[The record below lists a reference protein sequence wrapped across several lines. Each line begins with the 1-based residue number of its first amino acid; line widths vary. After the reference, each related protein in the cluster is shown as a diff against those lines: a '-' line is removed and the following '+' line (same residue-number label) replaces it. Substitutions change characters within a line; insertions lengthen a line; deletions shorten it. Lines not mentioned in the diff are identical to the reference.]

1 MEGDTGPPQLGLP
14 ASVTVLRGKM
24 RKRWK
29 LRGLCVLNQRTQE
42 PCWLQVNYSV
52 TAHWIDA
59 YIKLITAFFHDFSHL
74 INTFCEELSTES
86 SIISQFSL
94 CRFFVRTTATVAA
107 VHEWWQCT
115 SSWLTHYEPLWTW
128 VAAFGGAAGAWH
140 ESATEKPPV
149 SDFFF
154 SDILTSQTFFRLY
167 SHRLHLRLVSE
178 ESRLYTAE
186 ESSFTIIGKEE
197 TKKGRSIGHV

>member
-1 MEGDTGPPQLGLP
+1 MAAG
-14 ASVTVLRGKM
+14 
-24 RKRWK
+24 K
-29 LRGLCVLNQRTQE
+29 LRGLRVLNQRTQE
-42 PCWLQVNYSV
+42 PRWLQVNYSV

-86 SIISQFSL
+86 SIIYFFLCANNSQA
-94 CRFFVRTTATVAA
+94 VAT

-115 SSWLTHYEPLWTW
+115 SWLTHYEPLWTW

-140 ESATEKPPV
+140 ESATEKPLV

-167 SHRLHLRLVSE
+167 SHLLHLRLVSE

-186 ESSFTIIGKEE
+186 ESSVTIIGKEG
-197 TKKGRSIGHV
+197 TKKGRRIGHVGFYL